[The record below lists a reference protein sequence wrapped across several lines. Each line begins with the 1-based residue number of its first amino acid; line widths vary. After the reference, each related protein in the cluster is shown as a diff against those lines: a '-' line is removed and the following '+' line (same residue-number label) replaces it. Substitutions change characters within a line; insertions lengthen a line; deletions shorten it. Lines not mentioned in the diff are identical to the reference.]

1 MLFQA
6 GPCTHVERHADI
18 APNLVK
24 PYKIN
29 DQTVNQELELKHGES
44 TRRFAMDKVS
54 NAPFEQ
60 VRFARLL
67 FLWALLDCFLAE
79 RVRASGQGVRG

>member
-1 MLFQA
+1 MLLQA
-6 GPCTHVERHADI
+6 GPCTYDELYTDI

-44 TRRFAMDKVS
+44 TRRFAMDKV
-54 NAPFEQ
+54 
-60 VRFARLL
+60 
-67 FLWALLDCFLAE
+67 
-79 RVRASGQGVRG
+79 